1 MQDPQNRAPAA
12 CCLFCGGEIYPGEPL
27 SHWEGG
33 LLHPDCL
40 VFALLRRFPLRLA
53 AGGEICDHCGG
64 VLFAAEEMRR
74 PFSLTL
80 HDDCLAL
87 WGALQYTEIG
97 GGFEQWTKFV
107 SPR

>member
-33 LLHPDCL
+33 
-40 VFALLRRFPLRLA
+40 
-53 AGGEICDHCGG
+53 
-64 VLFAAEEMRR
+64 LFAAEEMRR